1 MRNIAATSLTLPL
14 RGLTRIARWLRRSA
28 VFQVALLTGAV
39 ALVVA
44 GLLVGLPIKPV
55 AAQTLPTFAPL
66 APQAA
71 AHRTD
76 SSLPLDV
83 PFQVTFTKPMNE
95 STVRSA
101 LTITPQIEVS
111 YEWDAT
117 SQILAVKPNPHWT
130 PHTHYTV
137 DISNGATDLEGLG
150 LTTPIHA
157 EFESGAQTTGKITAT
172 KIVGTRVSPN
182 TAFLVTFSRPVKMA
196 TVLMR
201 VTITPHVDFAVSG
214 DDPTDAASQVFTV
227 LPNAAL
233 ATNTNY
239 TIAMKNGG
247 SDTAGA
253 PLQGLD
259 VLIVTTLTAPTVVRY
274 SPGGGSVTLDTNQ
287 PISITFSMA
296 MDKKSVASALS
307 VTADGRAVSGSEYW
321 TEADTV
327 LVFTPQRSFYVGVTV
342 TVGVATKAHSADG
355 IAMAS
360 AMGFS
365 FSVSQRRSGSGS
377 SGTSTKI
384 PLTGGVASSS
394 APYHSYELYYLALMN
409 CTRTGSWVTSD
420 GDCSTVTH
428 HTLPAR
434 GPLSFDNGIANAV
447 SRPYARALALSG
459 TLTHNL
465 NGSTP
470 HGRLAA
476 GGYPG
481 ASWGENIASPSNPY
495 EGGMISV
502 EIFFQ
507 NEYWCRCA
515 HYYNIMNSH
524 FSRAGIGIW
533 VEGGTRVVI
542 DFYG

>member
-1 MRNIAATSLTLPL
+1 MRHIAATPLKLPA
-14 RGLTRIARWLRRSA
+14 RGLLRVARWLRRAA
-28 VFQVALLTGAV
+28 VVQVALLVGAV
-39 ALVVA
+39 ALVVG
-44 GLLVGLPIKPV
+44 GLLVGLPIKSV
-55 AAQTLPTFAPL
+55 SAQTLPTFAPL

-95 STVRSA
+95 STVRSS
-101 LTITPQIEVS
+101 LTITPNIDVT

-117 SQILAVKPNPHWT
+117 SQILALKPNPHWT
-130 PHTHYTV
+130 PYTQYTV
-137 DISNGATDLEGLG
+137 DITSGATDEEGLG

-157 EFESGAQTTGKITAT
+157 EFESGAPTTGKITAT
-172 KIVGTRVSPN
+172 KLVGNLVSPN
-182 TAFLVTFSRPVKMA
+182 TAFLITFTRPVKMS

-201 VTITPHVDFAVSG
+201 VSISPQAAFTVSG

-233 ATNTNY
+233 ATNSAY
-239 TIAMKNGG
+239 KISLRDGG
-247 SDTAGA
+247 SDSAGA
-253 PLQGLD
+253 PLQQIAALD
-259 VLIVTTLTAPTVVRY
+259 VTTLPAPTVVKY

-296 MDKKSVASALS
+296 MDKKSATAAVS
-307 VTADGRAVSGSEYW
+307 VTADGRAVAGSTYW
-321 TEADTV
+321 TEGDTV
-327 LVFTPQRSFYVGVTV
+327 VVFTPQRSFYIGVTV
-342 TVGVATKAHSADG
+342 QVSVATTARSADG
-355 IAMAS
+355 IALSAAS
-360 AMGFS
+360 GFS
-365 FSVSQRRSGSGS
+365 FSVSSRRGGG
-377 SGTSTKI
+377 SGTSTRI
-384 PLTGGVASSS
+384 PLTGGIASST

-409 CTRTGSWVTSD
+409 CTRTGGWVTPA
-420 GDCSTVTH
+420 GDCSTITH

-434 GPLSFDNGIANAV
+434 GALSFNNGIANAV
-447 SRPYARALALSG
+447 SRPYARALALTG
-459 TLTHNL
+459 TLTHYL
-465 NGSTP
+465 NGTTP
-470 HGRLAA
+470 HERLTA
-476 GGYPG
+476 GGYPSG
-481 ASWGENIASPSNPY
+481 AWGENIASPSNPY
-495 EGGMISV
+495 QGGMIAV

-524 FSRAGIGIW
+524 FNQAGVGIW

>member
-1 MRNIAATSLTLPL
+1 MLPARGIA
-14 RGLTRIARWLRRSA
+14 RVARWLRRSA
-28 VFQVALLTGAV
+28 VVQVALLIGAV
-39 ALVVA
+39 AIVVA
-44 GLLVGLPIKPV
+44 GLLIGLPIKSV
-55 AAQTLPTFAPL
+55 SAQTLPTFAPL

-76 SSLPLDV
+76 ASLPLDV

-95 STVRSA
+95 STVRAA
-101 LTITPQIEVS
+101 LTIAPQIEVS

-117 SQILAVKPNPHWT
+117 GQILAVRPNPHWT
-130 PHTHYTV
+130 PYTHYTI
-137 DISNGATDLEGLG
+137 DIGSGATDQEGLG

-157 EFESGAQTTGKITAT
+157 EFESGAPTAGKITAT
-172 KIVGTRVSPN
+172 KMVGARAAPG
-182 TAFLVTFSRPVKMA
+182 TAFVITFTRPVKMA
-196 TVLMR
+196 TVEMR
-201 VTITPHVDFAVSG
+201 ANITPHVDFAVSG
-214 DDPTDAASQVFTV
+214 DDPTDAASQVFT
-227 LPNAAL
+227 LTPNAEL
-233 ATNTNY
+233 ATDAAY
-239 TIAMKNGG
+239 VVAMNDGG
-247 SDTAGA
+247 SDSAGA
-253 PLQGLD
+253 PLQRIASLD
-259 VLIVTTLTAPTVVRY
+259 VTTLPAPTVVKH

-296 MDKKSVASALS
+296 MDPKTAAAALS
-307 VTADGRAVSGSEYW
+307 VTADGRAVSGSTYW
-321 TEADTV
+321 TESNTV
-327 LVFTPQRSFYVGVTV
+327 LVFTPQRSFYIGATV
-342 TVGVATKAHSADG
+342 TVSVATKARSADG
-355 IAMAS
+355 IALSAAS
-360 AMGFS
+360 GFS
-365 FSVSQRRSGSGS
+365 FSVSQRRSGSSS

-409 CTRTGSWVTSD
+409 CTRTGGWVTSS

-434 GPLSFDNGIANAV
+434 GPLSFNNGIANAV

-459 TLTHNL
+459 ALTHYL

-470 HGRLAA
+470 HGRLSA
-476 GGYPG
+476 GGYPSG
-481 ASWGENIASPSNPY
+481 AWGENIASPSNPY
-495 EGGMISV
+495 EGGMIAV

-524 FSRAGIGIW
+524 FNQAGVGIW